1 MVRETSYKVV
11 DMIGKVC
18 NKGKI
23 VEVETRT
30 DGAAYEG
37 IVADRSSGL
46 PNPRGHDRHMLTSV
60 AAQLMASELV
70 VVGIV
75 GDEFE
80 GLAAIEMPN
89 FIGFDDM
96 PTANLS
102 SGQQIVNG
110 SESRSGAALGVEEN
124 GRSVEFA
131 IPAAFGVG
139 LELEPIDEGLDLW
152 RWGGHGARYL
162 FTAQLL

>member
-1 MVRETSYKVV
+1 MGN
-11 DMIGKVC
+11 IG
-18 NKGKI
+18 NKGKVI
-23 VEVETRT
+23 EVKPRT
-30 DGAAYEG
+30 NGTAHEG
-37 IVADRSSGL
+37 IVADRFRGL
-46 PNPRGHDRHMLTSV
+46 PNPRGNDRHMLTGV
-60 AAQLMASELV
+60 AAELMASELM

-80 GLAAIEMPN
+80 GLATIEMPN

-96 PTANLS
+96 PTADLS
-102 SGQQIVNG
+102 GGEEVVNG
-110 SESRSGAALGVEEN
+110 GEGRSGAAWGIEEN

-162 FTAQLL
+162 AHGEIIVVTNLRRRI